1 MKCNIQMKK
10 VFLLVVILGIL
21 FIRSTFAQS
30 LKIGITAGLN
40 VSNTTIYSD
49 NIFKAG
55 FQAGVVADFGMTD
68 KLSIIPELLFSQ
80 RGYKNKH
87 TRAYDLENPWGY
99 LIDEPITSTLNY
111 LQLPINIA
119 YKFDVEKDSKIIVF
133 IGPYLGYMLSAN
145 MNGTYAVIKRSDG
158 SRYDFGMNAGA
169 GYQYK
174 KIFVKL
180 QYNQG
185 IVNLL
190 KSSQNIIPKG
200 ISMRNINIALT
211 VGYFFN

>member
-1 MKCNIQMKK
+1 MKK

-21 FIRSTFAQS
+21 FIRPTFAQS

-55 FQAGVVADFGMTD
+55 FQAGVVVDFGMSD
-68 KLSIIPELLFSQ
+68 KFSIIPELLFSQ
-80 RGYKNKH
+80 RGFKNKH
-87 TRAYDLENPWGY
+87 IRGYDLEHPSGY

-111 LQLPINIA
+111 LQLPINAA
-119 YKFDVEKDSKIIVF
+119 YKFDLGNDSKIIVF
-133 IGPYLGYMLSAN
+133 VGPYLGYILSAN
-145 MNGTYAVIKRSDG
+145 TNGAYVVIKRSY
-158 SRYDFGMNAGA
+158 RFDFGTNAGI
-169 GYQYK
+169 GYQYE

-185 IVNLL
+185 IINLL
-190 KSSQNIIPKG
+190 KSSHLIYPEG

-211 VGYFFN
+211 AGYFFN